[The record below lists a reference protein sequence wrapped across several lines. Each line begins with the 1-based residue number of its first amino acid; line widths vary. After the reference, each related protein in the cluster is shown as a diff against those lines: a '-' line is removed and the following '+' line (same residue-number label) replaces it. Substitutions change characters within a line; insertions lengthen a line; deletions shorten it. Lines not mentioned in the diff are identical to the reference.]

1 MRGVT
6 DRPANIQVVRDI
18 LKDSYNTRIATNG
31 AKALDLAKASPQPDL
46 ILLDVM
52 LPDLDGYEVCSQG
65 YVSFLN
71 LPTLTAT
78 AIG

>member
-1 MRGVT
+1 MKGVT

-31 AKALDLAKASPQPDL
+31 AKALDLAKAAPQPDL

-65 YVSFLN
+65 YVSFRN

-78 AIG
+78 AID

>member
-1 MRGVT
+1 VT
-6 DRPANIQVVRDI
+6 S

-65 YVSFLN
+65 YVSFRN
-71 LPTLTAT
+71 LPTLIAT
-78 AIG
+78 AID

>member
-1 MRGVT
+1 MKGVT
-6 DRPANIQVVRDI
+6 DTPANIQVVRDI

-65 YVSFLN
+65 YVSFRN

-78 AIG
+78 AID